1 MQNTVKSKDV
11 RRVDLTAAAEERLLE
26 TARRCGGGVVEP
38 DQAALKQLMV
48 STVALLA
55 EIDDALTLP
64 PIIQDTGPRAN

>member
-1 MQNTVKSKDV
+1 MIVKLKDV
-11 RRVDLTAAAEERLLE
+11 RRVDLTAAAEARLAAAAL
-26 TARRCGGGVVEP
+26 AVGGYVVEP